1 LEIIVG
7 KSGHLILDEVHH
19 FFAESCSP
27 PLPTTVMERN
37 SGRLVVR
44 SEDLIR
50 WVEAQRGRREKVG
63 ERGQS

>member
-1 LEIIVG
+1 
-7 KSGHLILDEVHH
+7 
-19 FFAESCSP
+19 
-27 PLPTTVMERN
+27 MERN